1 MRNSFSFVSKFYI
14 LLFVF
19 CFFVIGTNAETTPD
33 PVQKS
38 EPKVSNSTPQVQS
51 TNISHP
57 QENTLILPKS
67 LKFGAFVD
75 TYYSHN
81 ANHPN
86 SKERNYTTQAVR
98 NDEFNINLGFID
110 AKWQEEKI
118 RGRIALQFG
127 TSVNTNYAA
136 EANRDISSNQNAVK
150 HIQEAY
156 VGFKLTKNT
165 WVDAGIYFGHIGY
178 ESWISSDNWNYT
190 RAMALD
196 YVPYYSSGVR
206 FTTKVTD
213 KFQFQFH
220 VMNGWQNI
228 TDQNKDKSLGTQF
241 KYIFTPNF
249 TLIANQFAGNEAPDF
264 ERKQTRFY
272 NNTILE
278 WKALDWLSFAISGDV
293 GAQKTKESL
302 SYEPW
307 WKDLNPVLPIYVSRE
322 SKAYHQWYHG
332 TFWTSFRYEDV
343 FRLSFRIERFY
354 DPRQVL
360 VQTYTRNGF
369 LTNGYTMT
377 LDLLQWS
384 PGLLRFEAIQRESM
398 DSVFETDQNKRNRVE
413 RLFVVAATM
422 RI

>member
-1 MRNSFSFVSKFYI
+1 MPTRNQFLSLLSILAFI
-14 LLFVF
+14 LLFSGNLF
-19 CFFVIGTNAETTPD
+19 AEDSNETIPNKDTNQT
-33 PVQKS
+33 VQKNQNDS
-38 EPKVSNSTPQVQS
+38 ANQNQDNHIV
-51 TNISHP
+51 
-57 QENTLILPKS
+57 LPKS

-81 ANHPN
+81 ANHPR
-86 SKERNYTTQAVR
+86 SKERAYTTQAVR
-98 NDEFNINLGFID
+98 NDEFNINLGFVD

-136 EANRDISSNQNAVK
+136 ESNRELSSNQNAVK

-165 WVDAGIYFGHIGY
+165 WLDAGIYFGHIGH

-206 FTTKVTD
+206 VTTKFTE

-228 TDQNKDKSLGTQF
+228 TEQNKDKALGTQF
-241 KYIFTPNF
+241 KYQFTPNF
-249 TLIANQFAGNEAPDF
+249 ILTANQFVGNEAPDY
-264 ERKQTRFY
+264 ERKQTRLY
-272 NNTILE
+272 NNTIVE
-278 WKALDWLSFAISGDV
+278 WKVLDWLSFAMSGDI

-307 WKDLNPVLPIYVSRE
+307 WKEINPVLPMYISRE
-322 SKAYHQWYHG
+322 SRVYNQWYHG
-332 TFWTSFRYEDV
+332 TFWTSFRYEDI
-343 FRLSFRIERFY
+343 FRISLRLERFY
-354 DPRQVL
+354 DPKQVL
-360 VQTYTRNGF
+360 APTYTRNGF
-369 LTNGYTMT
+369 LTNGYTVT
-377 LDLLQWS
+377 FDLLNWL

-398 DSVFETDQNKRNRVE
+398 DAVFETDNNRRTRVE
-413 RLFVVAATM
+413 RLFVVAATV

>member
-1 MRNSFSFVSKFYI
+1 MIFSIFF
-14 LLFVF
+14 LFL
-19 CFFVIGTNAETTPD
+19 FFFINETID
-33 PVQKS
+33 A
-38 EPKVSNSTPQVQS
+38 
-51 TNISHP
+51 I
-57 QENTLILPKS
+57 ENEDSLPKQVGKEEAQFQSQNPPNENKENKSNGNTIVMPNS

-86 SKERNYTTQAVR
+86 AKERAYTTQAVR
-98 NDEFNINLGFID
+98 NDEFNLNLGFVD

-118 RGRIALQFG
+118 RGRFALQFG
-127 TSVNTNYAA
+127 TSVNTNYAS
-136 EANRDISSNQNAVK
+136 ESNKDISSNQNSVK

-156 VGFKLTKNT
+156 VGFKITKNT
-165 WVDAGIYFGHIGY
+165 WLDAGIYFGHIGH

-190 RAMALD
+190 RALALD

-206 FTTKVTD
+206 TTTKFTD

-241 KYIFTPNF
+241 KYQFTPNF
-249 TLIANQFAGNEAPDF
+249 AITANQFVGNEAPDF

-278 WKALDWLSFAISGDV
+278 WKAFDWLAFALSGDV

-307 WKDLNPVLPIYVSRE
+307 WKEVNSVLPIYISRE
-322 SKAYHQWYHG
+322 SKVYHQWYHG
-332 TFWTSFRYEDV
+332 TFWTSFRYEDSY
-343 FRLSFRIERFY
+343 RLSLRFERFY
-354 DPRQVL
+354 DPKQVL
-360 VQTYTRNGF
+360 AQTYTRNGF
-369 LTNGYTMT
+369 LTNGYTVT
-377 LDLLQWS
+377 FDFLQWQ
-384 PGLLRFEAIQRESM
+384 PGLLRLEAIQRESM
-398 DSVFETDQNKRNRVE
+398 DPVFETDQNKRTRVE
-413 RLFVVAATM
+413 RLFVVAASM

>member
-1 MRNSFSFVSKFYI
+1 MRYLTHIYLLVLIISVS
-14 LLFVF
+14 
-19 CFFVIGTNAETTPD
+19 FFVTENLGAE
-33 PVQKS
+33 S
-38 EPKVSNSTPQVQS
+38 S
-51 TNISHP
+51 TNTNQQIEDKDSN
-57 QENTLILPKS
+57 QKKNNLSTNTNEVRDLNLVLPNS

-81 ANHPN
+81 GNHPN
-86 SKERNYTTQAVR
+86 SKERQYTTQAVR
-98 NDEFNINLGFID
+98 NDEFNINLGFVD

-118 RGRIALQFG
+118 RGRLAFQFG
-127 TSVNTNYAA
+127 TSVNTNYAG
-136 EANRDISSNQNAVK
+136 EISRDVSSNQNSVK

-156 VGFKLTKNT
+156 IGLKLTKNT
-165 WVDAGIYFGHIGY
+165 WLDAGIYFGHIGH

-206 FTTKVTD
+206 ITTKFTE

-241 KYIFTPNF
+241 KYFLFPNF
-249 TLIANQFAGNEAPDF
+249 TITANQFVGNEAPDF
-264 ERKQTRFY
+264 ERKQTRLY

-278 WKALDWLSFAISGDV
+278 WKALDWLSFALSGDV

-307 WKDLNPVLPIYVSRE
+307 WKEINPRLPIYISRE
-322 SKAYHQWYHG
+322 SKVFNQWYHG
-332 TFWTSFRYEDV
+332 TFWVSFRYEDL
-343 FRLSFRIERFY
+343 FRLSFRLERFY
-354 DPRQVL
+354 DPKQVL

-369 LTNGYTMT
+369 LTNGYTVT
-377 LDLLQWS
+377 FDLLQWS

-398 DSVFETDQNKRNRVE
+398 DSVFETDQNKRTRVE
-413 RLFVVAATM
+413 RLFVVAATV

>member
-1 MRNSFSFVSKFYI
+1 MKHRIQISFLLLILSFSI
-14 LLFVF
+14 LFTGELKAENSSDSNPPTQKN
-19 CFFVIGTNAETTPD
+19 GSNQTN
-33 PVQKS
+33 S
-38 EPKVSNSTPQVQS
+38 NEPTNSDDAKDK
-51 TNISHP
+51 NIV
-57 QENTLILPKS
+57 LPKS

-81 ANHPN
+81 GNHPN
-86 SKERNYTTQAVR
+86 SKERLYSTQAVR
-98 NDEFNINLGFID
+98 NDEFNINLGFIET
-110 AKWQEEKI
+110 KWQEDKI
-118 RGRIALQFG
+118 RGRLAFQFG
-127 TSVNTNYAA
+127 TSVNTNYAG
-136 EANRDISSNQNAVK
+136 EISKDTSSNQNAVK

-156 VGFKLTKNT
+156 VGFKLSKDT
-165 WVDAGIYFGHIGY
+165 WVDAGIYLGHIGY

-206 FTTKVTD
+206 VTTKFTE

-241 KYIFTPNF
+241 KYQFTPNF
-249 TLIANQFAGNEAPDF
+249 AITANQFAGNEAPDF

-278 WKALDWLSFAISGDV
+278 WKVLDWLSFALSGDV

-307 WKDLNPVLPIYVSRE
+307 WKEINPILPMYISRE
-322 SKAYHQWYHG
+322 SRAFNQWYHG
-332 TFWTSFRYEDV
+332 TFWTSFRYEDL

-354 DPRQVL
+354 DPKQVL

-369 LTNGYTMT
+369 LTNGYTVT
-377 LDLLQWS
+377 FDLLQWS

-398 DSVFETDQNKRNRVE
+398 DTVFETDQNKRTRVE
-413 RLFVVAATM
+413 RLFVVAATV

>member
-1 MRNSFSFVSKFYI
+1 MNPRIKFTFVFFIFSFSFLHSNILYAFESEEPSAKKEVKDENSSSLQIEPNESKSD
-14 LLFVF
+14 V
-19 CFFVIGTNAETTPD
+19 NA
-33 PVQKS
+33 
-38 EPKVSNSTPQVQS
+38 
-51 TNISHP
+51 I
-57 QENTLILPKS
+57 ILPKS

-81 ANHPN
+81 ANHPK
-86 SKERNYTTQAVR
+86 SKERAYTTQAVR
-98 NDEFNINLGFID
+98 NDEFNINLGFVD

-136 EANRDISSNQNAVK
+136 ESRKDISSNQNAVK

-165 WVDAGIYFGHIGY
+165 WLDAGIYFGHIGH

-190 RAMALD
+190 RALALD

-206 FTTKVTD
+206 ITTKFTE

-241 KYIFTPNF
+241 KYQFTPHF
-249 TLIANQFAGNEAPDF
+249 AITANQFVGNEAPDF

-278 WKALDWLSFAISGDV
+278 WKVFDWLAFALSGDV

-307 WKDLNPVLPIYVSRE
+307 WKDVNSVLPTYISRE
-322 SKAYHQWYHG
+322 SKAYNQWYHG
-332 TFWTSFRYEDV
+332 TFWTSFRYEDL

-354 DPRQVL
+354 DPKQVL
-360 VQTYTRNGF
+360 AETYTRNGF

-377 LDLLQWS
+377 FDLLQWQ
-384 PGLLRFEAIQRESM
+384 PGLLRIEAIQRESM
-398 DSVFETDQNKRNRVE
+398 NAVFETDQNKRSRVE
-413 RLFVVAATM
+413 RLFVVAASI

>member
-1 MRNSFSFVSKFYI
+1 MNPRIKFTFVFFIFSFSFLHSNILYAVESEEPSAKKEVKDENSSSLQIEPNESKSD
-14 LLFVF
+14 V
-19 CFFVIGTNAETTPD
+19 NA
-33 PVQKS
+33 
-38 EPKVSNSTPQVQS
+38 
-51 TNISHP
+51 I
-57 QENTLILPKS
+57 ILPKS

-81 ANHPN
+81 ANHPK
-86 SKERNYTTQAVR
+86 SKERAYTTQAVR
-98 NDEFNINLGFID
+98 NDEFNINLGFVD

-136 EANRDISSNQNAVK
+136 EISKDVSSNQNAVK

-165 WVDAGIYFGHIGY
+165 WLDAGIYFGHIGH

-190 RAMALD
+190 RALALD

-206 FTTKVTD
+206 ITTKFTE

-220 VMNGWQNI
+220 LMNGWQNI

-241 KYIFTPNF
+241 KYQFTPHF
-249 TLIANQFAGNEAPDF
+249 AITANQFVGNEAPDF

-278 WKALDWLSFAISGDV
+278 WKVFDWLAFALSGDV

-307 WKDLNPVLPIYVSRE
+307 WKDVNSVLPTYISRE
-322 SKAYHQWYHG
+322 SKAYNQWYHG
-332 TFWTSFRYEDV
+332 TFWTSFRYEDL

-354 DPRQVL
+354 DPKQVL
-360 VQTYTRNGF
+360 AETYTRNGF

-377 LDLLQWS
+377 FDLLQWQ

-398 DSVFETDQNKRNRVE
+398 DAVFETDQNKRSRVE
-413 RLFVVAATM
+413 RLFVVAASI

>member
-1 MRNSFSFVSKFYI
+1 MNPRIKFTFVFFIFSFSFLHSNILYAVESEEPSAKKEVKDENSSSLQIEPNESKSD
-14 LLFVF
+14 V
-19 CFFVIGTNAETTPD
+19 NA
-33 PVQKS
+33 
-38 EPKVSNSTPQVQS
+38 
-51 TNISHP
+51 I
-57 QENTLILPKS
+57 ILPKS

-81 ANHPN
+81 ANHPK
-86 SKERNYTTQAVR
+86 SKERAYTTQAVR
-98 NDEFNINLGFID
+98 NDEFNINLGFVD

-136 EANRDISSNQNAVK
+136 ESRKDISSNQNAVK

-165 WVDAGIYFGHIGY
+165 WLDAGIYFGHIGH

-190 RAMALD
+190 RALALD

-206 FTTKVTD
+206 ITTKFTE

-220 VMNGWQNI
+220 LMNGWQNI

-241 KYIFTPNF
+241 KYQFTPHF
-249 TLIANQFAGNEAPDF
+249 AITANQFVGNEAPDF

-278 WKALDWLSFAISGDV
+278 WKVFDWLAFALSGDV

-307 WKDLNPVLPIYVSRE
+307 WKDVNSVLPTYISRE
-322 SKAYHQWYHG
+322 SKAYNQWYHG
-332 TFWTSFRYEDV
+332 TFWTSFRYEDL

-354 DPRQVL
+354 DPKQVL
-360 VQTYTRNGF
+360 AETYTRNGF

-377 LDLLQWS
+377 FDLLQWQ
-384 PGLLRFEAIQRESM
+384 PGLLRIEAIQRESM
-398 DSVFETDQNKRNRVE
+398 DAVFETDQNKRSRVE
-413 RLFVVAATM
+413 RLFVVAASI